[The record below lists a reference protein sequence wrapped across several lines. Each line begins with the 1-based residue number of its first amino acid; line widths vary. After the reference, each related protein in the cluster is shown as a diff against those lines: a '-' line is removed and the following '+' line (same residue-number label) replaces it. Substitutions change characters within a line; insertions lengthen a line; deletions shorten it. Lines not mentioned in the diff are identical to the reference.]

1 MKSPKEG
8 RRRRG
13 RRGDCVDM
21 CVYASARRVS
31 PYSAGVAH
39 ACVTPTGHATGAVV
53 VVVVVQVPPRAES
66 TGGCRWVLILSVI
79 RRLLAAESAA
89 LAAVHIS
96 IHRRQ

>member
-31 PYSAGVAH
+31 PYSASVAH
-39 ACVTPTGHATGAVV
+39 ACVTPTGHATGGVVV

-66 TGGCRWVLILSVI
+66 TGVGGC
-79 RRLLAAESAA
+79 
-89 LAAVHIS
+89 
-96 IHRRQ
+96 